1 MAVIQNNEGFL
12 FEFNLCKRLRLPEL
26 SFQNKEI
33 ISKNQSDITAK
44 PALRKTVA
52 YHQEVNSY
60 RGEIRF
66 DRIFNRILQ
75 NLKRIN
81 LVGRFY
87 SR

>member
-33 ISKNQSDITAK
+33 INKNQSDITAK

-60 RGEIRF
+60 RGG
-66 DRIFNRILQ
+66 NPL
-75 NLKRIN
+75 
-81 LVGRFY
+81 
-87 SR
+87 